1 MKKFSKQIILW
12 TICWILISG
21 SSACVSMTTG
31 FLEGAIEHQERNNK
45 GYKD

>member
-12 TICWILISG
+12 IICWILISG

-31 FLEGAIEHQERNNK
+31 FLEGAIEHQERNSKSNK
-45 GYKD
+45 D

>member
-1 MKKFSKQIILW
+1 MKKFIKQIILW

-21 SSACVSMTTG
+21 SSACVSMTAG
-31 FLEGAIEHQERNNK
+31 FLEGAIEHLERNSK